1 MTGSGRVRLMWAGLL
16 VAWFALVVVGLALLG
31 IGLDKTFW
39 FEPTGEALAGDRVGN
54 LLILAGSVAVFAAA
68 AWARWLHTPTW
79 VCVLVATPAVL
90 IGGLTVLSG
99 NSLLPHLSA
108 LVGLPV
114 GLAGLISGLMLA
126 RPFPRQKA
134 DLTQRVDHRP

>member
-1 MTGSGRVRLMWAGLL
+1 MWAGLL
-16 VAWFALVVVGLALLG
+16 IAWFALVVVGLALLG

-54 LLILAGSVAVFAAA
+54 RLILAGSVAIFAAT

-114 GLAGLISGLMLA
+114 GVAGLISGLVLA

-134 DLTQRVDHRP
+134 ELIQIDHRP

>member
-1 MTGSGRVRLMWAGLL
+1 MWAGLL
-16 VAWFALVVVGLALLG
+16 IAWFAVVVVGLALLG

-39 FEPTGEALAGDRVGN
+39 FEPTSEALAGDRVGN
-54 LLILAGSVAVFAAA
+54 LLIMAGSVAIFAAA

-79 VCVLVATPAVL
+79 ACVLVATPAVL
-90 IGGLTVLSG
+90 IGGLTFFLG
-99 NSLLPHLSA
+99 DSLLPHLSA

-114 GLAGLISGLMLA
+114 GVAGLICGLMLA

-134 DLTQRVDHRP
+134 GPMQQVDHRP

>member
-1 MTGSGRVRLMWAGLL
+1 MTGSGLERLMWAGLL
-16 VAWFALVVVGLALLG
+16 ITWFALVVVGLALLG
-31 IGLDKTFW
+31 IGPDKTFW
-39 FEPTGEALAGDRVGN
+39 FEPTSEALAGDRVGN
-54 LLILAGSVAVFAAA
+54 LLILAGSVAILAAA

-126 RPFPRQKA
+126 RPFPLQKA